1 MKPRILLV
9 EDEENILETIKLN
22 LEFEGYD
29 VETASDGELALNK
42 TKSERFDLI
51 VLDIMLPRLDG
62 FAVCQAVR
70 KTDST
75 TPILFLSAKN
85 TVQDKI
91 AGLKMGG
98 DDYLTKPFNLEEF
111 LLRVQILLKRS
122 AQLKDINLN
131 DIDVFSFGQ
140 NSIYFSSYEIET
152 FRGERKQLPV
162 REIKLLKFMIDHKN
176 KVVSRDDILDSVW
189 GHEAFPTSRTIDN
202 YILVF
207 RKYFEEDPR
216 SPRFF
221 HSIRGVGYKFTD

>member
-42 TKSERFDLI
+42 TKGERFDLI
-51 VLDIMLPRLDG
+51 VLDIMLPKLDG
-62 FAVCQAVR
+62 FAVCKAVR
-70 KTDST
+70 NTDST

-216 SPRFF
+216 SPHFF